1 MMKKSVFLFL
11 STLIVSISLIGQ
23 NRQINNTEVIKIPM
37 KASQWEFAA
46 GKVEFITHKGV
57 PAMKMLENSGY
68 TLPKDV
74 IFENGTIE
82 FDLELID
89 GPFVGFSFRRESA
102 DESEYFY
109 LRPYRAGNPMGEDAA
124 QYAPI
129 IKGVNLWDMLY
140 EYQGPADIKK
150 TGWNH
155 IKLVVSGQKLLVYVN
170 NLDRPTLAIPQMLGN
185 VKKGGFSFNGNIIVA
200 NLTIK
205 PNQVEGLSALP
216 DPDPTRHD
224 LRYLRKWQ
232 VTKPVMFPYGK
243 DIVNEDLPND
253 STTIWA
259 PITAERLG
267 LVNLTRL
274 YGKAENNK
282 RRLVWLKTTITAEED
297 QRVRLDF
304 GFSDEVWVVINKG
317 LLHVD
322 KNYYNSPIMKA
333 PKGRCSVENTSFEL
347 PLRKGENELLI
358 GVGNSFFGWGIIA
371 RLANID
377 GLQFELP

>member
-1 MMKKSVFLFL
+1 MKKSVFVLL
-11 STLIVSISLIGQ
+11 STLMVSISLIGQ
-23 NRQINNTEVIKIPM
+23 TRQINNTEVIKIPM
-37 KASQWEFAA
+37 KASQWEFQA

-68 TLPKDV
+68 TIPKDV
-74 IFENGTIE
+74 LFENGTIE
-82 FDLELID
+82 FDLELIA
-89 GPFVGFSFRRESA
+89 GSFVGMSFRRQSG

-155 IKLVVSGQKLLVYVN
+155 IKLVVSGRQLLVYVN
-170 NLDRPTLAIPQMLGN
+170 NMDQPTLAIPELLGN
-185 VKKGGFSFNGNIIVA
+185 IQQGGLSFNGNIILA
-200 NLTIK
+200 NIEIK
-205 PNQVEGLSALP
+205 PNEVEGLAAMA

-232 VTKPVMFPYGK
+232 VTKPVLFPFGK
-243 DIVNEDLPND
+243 DIINEDLPNE
-253 STTIWA
+253 TTKWE

-267 LVNLTRL
+267 LVNLTRV

-282 RRLVWLKTTITAEED
+282 RRLVWLKTTITAEQD
-297 QRVRLDF
+297 QRVRLDL
-304 GFSDEVWVVINKG
+304 GFSDEVWVIINQG
-317 LLHVD
+317 LLHID

-333 PKGRCSVENTSFEL
+333 PKGRCSVENTNFEI

-358 GVGNSFFGWGIIA
+358 GVANSFFGWGIIA
-371 RLANID
+371 RLAKLD
-377 GLQFELP
+377 GLTFELP